1 MELQT
6 YLDHVNQG
14 KRLEGGSEVHAFM
27 TQAARQAQQIT
38 AEINTGYHDGEELRA
53 LFSQLIGKPVDEGF
67 GLFPPFTTDFGKNIT
82 LGKRVFINS
91 GCRFQDQGGIT
102 IGDDV
107 LLGHNV
113 VLATLNHDPVVARRS
128 SMLPAP
134 IVIGD
139 KVWIGANATVL
150 PGVTIGKGAIVAAGA
165 VVHRDVPPFTVV
177 GGVPARILALCLAA
191 GGCGAQEAPAP
202 AEPQTSSQE
211 ELAMTTCTLSVGDQT
226 YSVTLADTEAARA
239 LAARLPLTLSMTER
253 NGNEK
258 YANLDQ
264 ALPTAATQPGEI
276 HTGDLMLYGAD
287 CLVLF
292 YGDFTTAYS
301 YTPLGRLADPT
312 GLAAAL
318 GTGGVTVTLTAN

>member
-14 KRLEGGSEVHAFM
+14 KRLEGGSEVHSFM
-27 TQAARQAQQIT
+27 TQAARRAQQIT

-113 VLATLNHDPVVARRS
+113 VLATLNHDPVVARRA

-165 VVHRDVPPFTVV
+165 VVLWERPDPLAHFTR
-177 GGVPARILALCLAA
+177 P
-191 GGCGAQEAPAP
+191 E
-202 AEPQTSSQE
+202 S
-211 ELAMTTCTLSVGDQT
+211 
-226 YSVTLADTEAARA
+226 
-239 LAARLPLTLSMTER
+239 
-253 NGNEK
+253 
-258 YANLDQ
+258 
-264 ALPTAATQPGEI
+264 
-276 HTGDLMLYGAD
+276 
-287 CLVLF
+287 
-292 YGDFTTAYS
+292 
-301 YTPLGRLADPT
+301 
-312 GLAAAL
+312 
-318 GTGGVTVTLTAN
+318 

>member
-113 VLATLNHDPVVARRS
+113 VLATLNHDPVVARRA

-165 VVHRDVPPFTVV
+165 VVHRDVPPFTVACPR
-177 GGVPARILALCLAA
+177 GSSGNSARRS
-191 GGCGAQEAPAP
+191 GSEPPPGPGRPAP
-202 AEPQTSSQE
+202 GPLPGRRGLWAPGSTCPGG
-211 ELAMTTCTLSVGDQT
+211 TTNSIPGGIGHDNL
-226 YSVTLADTEAARA
+226 Y
-239 LAARLPLTLSMTER
+239 PLRGGPDLLR
-253 NGNEK
+253 
-258 YANLDQ
+258 D
-264 ALPTAATQPGEI
+264 PGG
-276 HTGDLMLYGAD
+276 HR
-287 CLVLF
+287 
-292 YGDFTTAYS
+292 
-301 YTPLGRLADPT
+301 GRP
-312 GLAAAL
+312 GS
-318 GTGGVTVTLTAN
+318 GG